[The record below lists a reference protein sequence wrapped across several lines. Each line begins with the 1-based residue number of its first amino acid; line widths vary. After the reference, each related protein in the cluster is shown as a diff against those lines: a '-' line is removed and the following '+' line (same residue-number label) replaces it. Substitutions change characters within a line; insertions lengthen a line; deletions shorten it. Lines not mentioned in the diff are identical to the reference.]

1 MGNIREPLPVKL
13 IASMFT
19 TERGL
24 FEVAR
29 EKLVERLGPVGYE
42 SELLPFEHTDYYT
55 PEFGE
60 NLVREF
66 VAFGRLIDPGRLAE
80 IKRFTNALEME
91 LAVEG
96 KRRIN
101 IDPGY
106 VSLSKLVLATTKN
119 YSHRMYL
126 GGGIY
131 AEVTLRFRKG
141 SFEPWEWTYPD
152 YASREYCELFNRI
165 RELYVEQL
173 RPYSTLTN
181 SKTGSPPRS

>member
-1 MGNIREPLPVKL
+1 MGKIEEPTPVKL

-19 TERGL
+19 AERGL

-29 EKLVERLGPVGYE
+29 EKLVEEFGPIDYE
-42 SELLPFEHTDYYT
+42 SELLPFDHTDYYA

-60 NLVREF
+60 NLVRQF
-66 VAFGRLIDPGRLAE
+66 VAFERLIDPGRLAE
-80 IKRFTNALEME
+80 VKRFTNALEME

-119 YSHRMYL
+119 YSHRIYL

-131 AEVTLRFRKG
+131 AEVTLHFRKG

-165 RELYVEQL
+165 RELYVGQL
-173 RPYSTLTN
+173 RLYSTLTN

>member
-1 MGNIREPLPVKL
+1 MAKIKEPLPVKL
-13 IASMFT
+13 IASIFT
-19 TERGL
+19 AQREL
-24 FEVAR
+24 FEVTR
-29 EKLVERLGPVGYE
+29 KKVVEEYGLIDYE
-42 SELLPFEHTDYYT
+42 SELLPFDHTDYYA

-60 NLVREF
+60 NLVRKF
-66 VAFGRLIDPGRLAE
+66 VAFERLIDPGRLAE
-80 IKRFTNALEME
+80 VKRFTNALEME

-119 YSHRMYL
+119 YSHRIYL
-126 GGGIY
+126 GAGIY

-152 YASREYCELFNRI
+152 YASREYCQLFNHI
-165 RELYVEQL
+165 RESYMEQL
-173 RPYSTLTN
+173 RSAE
-181 SKTGSPPRS
+181 KGSPTSLER